1 MSTKNYKKEMPINTP
16 EGFMPPQAKEL
27 EQVVLGAIMLEKGA
41 IDEVSSII
49 QADSFYVDAHK
60 DIYKAFQTLSVK
72 GQPID
77 ILTVT
82 EQLRVDG
89 KLDDIGGPYYVMQ
102 LTNSVVNTSNIKTHA
117 QIIQEKY
124 LLREQ
129 IRIYGNA
136 INGCYQTNAD
146 GFDLL
151 DEVNSKLTNLA
162 MIGLKGEVKRI
173 DCLIVERIKRLEL
186 LRHREEG
193 YTGVPS
199 GFHDIDIIT
208 GGWQDTDLIIIAA
221 RPSVGKTAFALNC
234 ARNAAANV
242 IKPTPVLFISLEMSS
257 GQLADRLLSSES
269 GVEMDIITK
278 ARANDETMKRLYSN
292 GVVKIADY
300 KLFIDDAPAQTIM
313 DVRAKARKY
322 KSSEN
327 IGLIVIDYLQLM
339 NGITDERRQNREN
352 EISNISRGLK
362 GLAKELKIPIIALS
376 QLNREAETKE
386 PTLANLRE
394 SGAIEQD
401 ADMVIFL
408 YREDYQKMDSEID
421 PTLKGLS
428 FVKIAKHRN
437 GALEKI
443 PMNTD
448 LSIQRWM
455 TPAQFRTYQMNK
467 NSNYKNLIPIS
478 SLKNTGTD
486 GDYF

>member
-1 MSTKNYKKEMPINTP
+1 MSTKNYKKETQISTP
-16 EGFMPPQAKEL
+16 EGYMPPQAKEL

-41 IDEVSSII
+41 IDEVGGIL
-49 QADSFYVDAHK
+49 QPDSFYVDAHK
-60 DIYKAFQTLSVK
+60 TIFKTIQTLSLK
-72 GQPID
+72 CQPID
-77 ILTVT
+77 IMTVM
-82 EQLRVDG
+82 EQLKADG
-89 KLDDIGGPYYVMQ
+89 KLDAIGGSFYVMQ
-102 LTNSVVNTSNIKTHA
+102 LTNSVVSATNIKTHA

-136 INGCYQTNAD
+136 IIECYQTNAD

-151 DEVNSKLTNLA
+151 DDVSGKLTNLA
-162 MIGLKGEVKRI
+162 MIGLKGEAKRI
-173 DCLIVERIKRLEL
+173 DYLIVERFKRLET
-186 LRHREEG
+186 LRHRGEG

-234 ARNAAANV
+234 ARNAAANSL
-242 IKPTPVLFISLEMSS
+242 KPTPVLFLSLEMSS

-269 GVEMDIITK
+269 GVELDVITK
-278 ARANDETMKRLYSN
+278 ARANDETMQRLHSR
-292 GVVKIADY
+292 GVLKIADY
-300 KLFIDDAPAQTIM
+300 QLFIDDAPAQTIM

-339 NGITDERRQNREN
+339 NGLTDEKKQNREQ
-352 EISNISRGLK
+352 EIANISRGLK

-376 QLNREAETKE
+376 QLNRDAEIKE

-421 PTLKGLS
+421 PMLKGLS

-455 TPAQFRTYQMNK
+455 TPTQFRTYQLNQ
-467 NSNYKNLIPIS
+467 STNYKNLIPIN